1 MSREIARGEGPQMA
15 KIRQQACF
23 GDGQHRRCAIEDNC
37 SFSFNDYS
45 SNSEVQILYNFWR
58 GKKGGN
64 MAMEKYWDLRLK
76 KCKSELKKNNFDAF
90 IAQTPSDAKKIM
102 HLRTS

>member
-23 GDGQHRRCAIEDNC
+23 GDGQHIRCAIEDNC
-37 SFSFNDYS
+37 SFSFNDYP

-58 GKKGGN
+58 GKKK
-64 MAMEKYWDLRLK
+64 EEIWRW
-76 KCKSELKKNNFDAF
+76 KN
-90 IAQTPSDAKKIM
+90 IGI
-102 HLRTS
+102 